1 MSIYCVYLT
10 TYRGNRLPPFYIGS
24 KDIKS
29 VNSGYRG
36 SVTSKE
42 HRAVFKTELTT
53 NNHLFNTRIISVHST
68 REEAYLAERKI
79 HTALQVHTNPLYI
92 NKTIAYSPVGIS
104 NKGRKF
110 TEEHRRHMSES
121 MKLKWSKGHPNKGR
135 KTKPASE
142 ERKAKISAANKGI
155 TRRIGYKLSEET
167 KRKMSESAK
176 RRFAH

>member
-24 KDIKS
+24 KDTKS

-36 SVTSKE
+36 SVTSKQHATTFRE
-42 HRAVFKTELTT
+42 ELR
-53 NNHLFNTRIISVHST
+53 NNGHLFDTKIISTHPT
-68 REEAYLAERKI
+68 REEAYLAERRI
-79 HTALQVHTNPLYI
+79 HTVLQVHTNPLYI
-92 NKTIAYSPVGIS
+92 NKTIAYSPIGIS

-121 MKLKWSKGHPNKGR
+121 MKMKWANGHPNKGR
-135 KTKPASE
+135 KTKPASD
-142 ERKAKISAANKGI
+142 ERKAKISAANKGK
-155 TRRIGYKLSEET
+155 TRRVGYKLSEET